1 MWKEFEIK
9 HGNEDTVREMLR
21 VKRSVQATYNTNVN
35 YMSAQMLASI
45 GGQAEVA
52 GELSAADSM
61 ALLEAR
67 AQKIA
72 QAEAAAGKPPRLAQ
86 TEGRAI
92 TFVRGESKTTQ
103 EAVTENPEE
112 IDIGED
118 EDEEMEEAGGS
129 GLYITFNIKLIL
141 DAPETLPV
149 PDAVFASLG
158 KE

>member
-1 MWKEFEIK
+1 M
-9 HGNEDTVREMLR
+9 
-21 VKRSVQATYNTNVN
+21 
-35 YMSAQMLASI
+35 
-45 GGQAEVA
+45 A

-67 AQKIA
+67 AQQIA
-72 QAEAAAGKPPRLAQ
+72 QAEAIAGKLPRLAQ
-86 TEGRAI
+86 TEGRSI

-103 EAVTENPEE
+103 DAVTENPEE

-118 EDEEMEEAGGS
+118 EDEEMEEAGG
-129 GLYITFNIKLIL
+129 ITIFMCVYKFS